1 MRYLAALALW
11 VLALAS
17 VPGLGQEL
25 QPIPDLRARVTDL
38 TATLSASQKQDLE
51 ARLAAFE
58 GSKGSQ
64 VAVLIVPTTKPE
76 EIEQYSLR
84 VVEKWKLGRER
95 TDDGALLIVAK
106 EDRSLRIEV
115 GYGLEGVLNDA
126 TSKRIID
133 EDILPAFRTG
143 DFSGGIQAGVERML
157 RFIEGEVLPPP
168 KPGTQGMNARSL
180 ESLFVIGLVL
190 VFVVGGILRAIFGS
204 LPAAAIVGTIA
215 GAAGWLL
222 VGTVV
227 VGLVVAIIAFFF
239 TLSGM
244 GRGLGGMG
252 SSRGGWSSGSG
263 RGGFGGGGFGGGGG
277 GFGGGGA
284 SGRW

>member
-157 RFIEGEVLPPP
+157 RVIEGEVLPPP